1 MKSMKITKYTVTLAT
16 GVALMMAFK
25 APAADNAAGIPVLSV
40 LTAATS
46 AELPA
51 KAADLVT
58 QASAKNLKQTTIDVV
73 KAAVGLNPA
82 AATAIVGSIAQA
94 SPSMAGTAA
103 ATAATLVPNQVVY
116 IARAAASAAPAQA
129 GAIVE
134 AICRAMPA
142 TYQVVA
148 AAVADTVPGAGKQ
161 ILSAVGTAIPELKNT
176 ISQTLASF
184 GGNIP
189 SVSMVLAQVAQI
201 ESSSGAVALSSGAIP
216 TGARGPGAVPPQ
228 VPISSTPTV
237 LNPANA
243 NPAPPNGYGYQ
254 APPP

>member
-1 MKSMKITKYTVTLAT
+1 
-16 GVALMMAFK
+16 
-25 APAADNAAGIPVLSV
+25 
-40 LTAATS
+40 
-46 AELPA
+46 
-51 KAADLVT
+51 
-58 QASAKNLKQTTIDVV
+58 
-73 KAAVGLNPA
+73 
-82 AATAIVGSIAQA
+82 
-94 SPSMAGTAA
+94 
-103 ATAATLVPNQVVY
+103 
-116 IARAAASAAPAQA
+116 
-129 GAIVE
+129 
-134 AICRAMPA
+134 MPA

-176 ISQTLASF
+176 ITQTLASF

-228 VPISSTPTV
+228 VPISSTPPV